1 LGVGV
6 PGYLLDVATAEPR
19 PRRRTQ
25 EERRTATRG
34 ALLDA
39 TIDTLVEY
47 GYGGVTTTRVV
58 ERAGV
63 SRGAQ
68 VHHFPTKAVLVSEA
82 LKHLATR
89 RAEEVLRRVSKL
101 PEGTER
107 LDAVLELMWASHSGP
122 LFQAALELWVAA
134 RTDPELRVEL
144 VEVERQVAQTVWSGA
159 AETFGE
165 YASRP
170 GFDENLEFAL
180 AAMRGLALLD
190 VIAPD
195 RRGMK
200 RRWAALRARLRRM
213 FEED

>member
-1 LGVGV
+1 M
-6 PGYLLDVATAEPR
+6 ATTPPK

-39 TIDTLVEY
+39 TIECLVEY

-82 LKHLATR
+82 VRHLAER
-89 RAEEVLRRVSKL
+89 RAGEVLKRLDRL
-101 PEGTER
+101 PEGPER
-107 LDAVLELMWASHSGP
+107 LDAVLDMLWADHSGP
-122 LFQAALELWVAA
+122 LFHAALELWVAA
-134 RTDPELRVEL
+134 RTDPELRSSL
-144 VEVERQVAQTVWSGA
+144 VAVERDVSDTIWSS
-159 AETFGE
+159 AEVFFGE
-165 YASRP
+165 YAKRP
-170 GFDENLEFAL
+170 GFHDTVETAL
-180 AAMRGLALLD
+180 ATMRGLALLS
-190 VIAPD
+190 VLNGKD

-200 RRWAALRARLRRM
+200 RRWLATRERLRAM
-213 FEED
+213 FESA